1 MTILRA
7 DYFDGKSSL
16 KHPVTMMVGGG
27 KLRIVGR
34 DVDAEFNVRRVRRSL
49 PVAGTPRWFYLPGG
63 GACVTTDIEA
73 AEHLTRKRRY
83 ERMLVKWESHPVY
96 AGLAVAMVAVLIWMM
111 VDFGVPAAAE
121 AIATRIPVEAEA
133 TLGRE
138 SLAGLDRYMMKPSRL
153 PAERQRVLRE
163 KLAEMVRISGEPI
176 TYQLEFRASPVIGA
190 NAFALP
196 SGIVIMTDELVKMA
210 KGDREVLG
218 VLAHELGHLHHRHT
232 MRRLLEASA
241 TALVI
246 AGVTGDIAS
255 ASSLAASAPTLLLQT
270 KYSRGNEREADV
282 YAIAML
288 RKSGI
293 NPRVLGDILAR
304 MEAKA
309 GGGPGLPDFLS
320 SHPATQERVA
330 LSHAGSPEVEPEPPP
345 ELPRLTALDPVQRE
359 IVALAAAKDFA
370 GLERVLGSAWTANES
385 GAPGAENALR
395 ALGKLPGS
403 ARADLERWA
412 KQEPSSYAAALAL
425 AGFHTHQAVEARG
438 YAAAADTP
446 KENLMAMRQSLAL
459 ARVELERAVQL
470 SPNPYVARRMLMG
483 SARHRGDRAA
493 ELQHYAEALKL
504 APKDVE
510 LRLAHM
516 TMLEPDWG
524 GSQDQ
529 MAAYLEESRRE
540 LTEAELARLAARLP
554 AARARERAA
563 AGNWDQA
570 LSLLDESIALD
581 ATAGSLCER
590 SRVLGL
596 LKRSADAIADVTQA
610 LAKMPDHRS
619 CLRQAVR
626 ATEGVEDPNE
636 VVRVLNLV
644 LESDPASVEARSQR
658 GFALEFLG
666 KADLAR
672 KDFEEAARL
681 GDEWADQ
688 QLAKKK

>member
-7 DYFDGKSSL
+7 DYFDGKNSR
-16 KHPVTMMVGGG
+16 KHPVTMMFGAG
-27 KLRIVGR
+27 KLRVVGQ
-34 DVDAEFNVRRVRRSL
+34 DIDAEFNVRRVRRSL

-73 AEHLTRKRRY
+73 AERMTRKRRY
-83 ERMLVKWESHPVY
+83 ERMLMKWESHPVY
-96 AGLAVAMVAVLIWMM
+96 AGLAVAMVAVLFWLMI
-111 VDFGVPAAAE
+111 DFGVPATAE
-121 AIATRIPVEAEA
+121 VIATRIPVEAEA

-163 KLAEMVRISGEPI
+163 KLAEMVRASGETI
-176 TYQLEFRASPVIGA
+176 VYRLEFRASPVIGA

-288 RKSGI
+288 RKAGI

-309 GGGPGLPDFLS
+309 GGGSGLPDFLS
-320 SHPATQERVA
+320 SHPATEERVA
-330 LSHAGSPEVEPEPPP
+330 LSRADSPEVEPEPPP
-345 ELPRLTALDPVQRE
+345 ETPRLAALDPVQRE
-359 IVALAAAKDFA
+359 IVALVAAKDFA
-370 GLERVLGSAWTANES
+370 GLERVLGGAWAASES

-395 ALGKLPGS
+395 ALGKLPS
-403 ARADLERWA
+403 AARADLERWA
-412 KQEPSSYAAALAL
+412 KQEPASYAAALAL
-425 AGFHTHQAVEARG
+425 AGFYTNEAIEARG
-438 YAAAADTP
+438 FAPTADTP
-446 KENLMAMRQSLAL
+446 KENFAAMRQSLAL
-459 ARVELERAVQL
+459 ARVELERAVKL

-483 SARHRGDRAA
+483 SARQGRDRAA
-493 ELQHYAEALKL
+493 EQAHYAEALKL

-516 TMLEPDWG
+516 TMLEPGWG
-524 GSQDQ
+524 GSTEQ
-529 MAAYLEESRRE
+529 MAAYLEEGRRD
-540 LTEAELARLAARLP
+540 LGEAESVRLAARMP
-554 AARARERAA
+554 AVRAQERAA
-563 AGNWDQA
+563 TGNWEQA
-570 LSLLDESIALD
+570 LKLYDESIALD

-590 SRVLGL
+590 SRVLSM
-596 LKRSADAIADVTQA
+596 LKRSADAIADVTKA
-610 LAKMPDHRS
+610 LEKARDNRT

-626 ATEGVEDPNE
+626 ATKELEDPNE

-644 LESDPASVEARSQR
+644 LESEPASVEARSQR

-672 KDFEEAARL
+672 KDYEEAARL
-681 GDEWADQ
+681 GDEWAEQ
-688 QLAKKK
+688 QLAKQK